1 MADTEE
7 DWIRKRAYALWQEE
21 GSPHGKDAEHWEKA
35 RREYAA
41 FALTPARR
49 GSTKRAETSASA
61 PAVSIPAAGKKTRPK
76 KPSTSGSA
84 DKSSGKPSA
93 VRRSKKT
100 NDDG

>member
-21 GSPHGKDAEHWEKA
+21 GSPHGKDAEHWEQA

-49 GSTKRAETSASA
+49 GSAKRAENSALA
-61 PAVSIPAAGKKTRPK
+61 PAPSIPDAGKKTRPK
-76 KPSTSGSA
+76 KLPTSGSA
-84 DKSSGKPSA
+84 EKSPGKASA
-93 VRRSKKT
+93 VRRSKKAS
-100 NDDG
+100 DDG